1 MYPKEQK
8 DTERLYQTTRDLLNN
23 MANAK
28 TRSGYVICPL
38 RNDHKSE
45 AQSALYSFVKE
56 GHEMA
61 GQHQVWVWFI
71 LALPFDLH
79 SHSPRP

>member
-28 TRSGYVICPL
+28 TRTGYVICPL
-38 RNDHKSE
+38 RNDHKSD

-61 GQHQVWVWFI
+61 GQHQSGCG
-71 LALPFDLH
+71 L
-79 SHSPRP
+79 S